1 MHASAGSLARTLG
14 LTEQARWACE
24 HLEFIS
30 TNSKTMNNETILA
43 ALAASIATLVITLLF
58 WKKERQRADV
68 ELKERIAE
76 ARELEKKV
84 HVREREFLDEKNQIE
99 VAKADALRSARA
111 SGYEEGRA
119 FGQAE
124 RERDHLTE
132 ITKLR
137 SDFSHQL
144 VIERESAATDAR
156 DRLRAEYELQTKLFT
171 VKICPYIR
179 ITEDKSI
186 FNKKHELVSGYQY
199 QLLINGIPAFSPHVV
214 PERTEIKN
222 EINPQLEATLLGIA
236 EKAADAAINL
246 YLGGNIQFA
255 RRSPAIVERTSK

>member
-1 MHASAGSLARTLG
+1 MN
-14 LTEQARWACE
+14 TETV
-24 HLEFIS
+24 LV
-30 TNSKTMNNETILA
+30 
-43 ALAASIATLVITLLF
+43 ALAASLSTLVLVWLF
-58 WKKERQRADV
+58 WRKERQRTQI
-68 ELKERIAE
+68 ELKERLSE
-76 ARELEKKV
+76 ARELDKKV

-99 VAKADALRSARA
+99 LAKADALRIARA
-111 SGYEEGRA
+111 TGYEEGRA

-132 ITKLR
+132 ITQFR

-144 VIERESAATDAR
+144 VRERESAANDAR

-171 VKICPYIR
+171 VKICPYVR

-199 QLLINGIPAFSPHVV
+199 QLLINGIPAFTPHIV
-214 PERTEIKN
+214 PERTEIKS
-222 EINPQLEATLLGIA
+222 EINPQLEETYLGIA

-255 RRSPAIVERTSK
+255 KRTPAIVERANK

>member
-1 MHASAGSLARTLG
+1 
-14 LTEQARWACE
+14 
-24 HLEFIS
+24 
-30 TNSKTMNNETILA
+30 MNNDNILSA
-43 ALAASIATLVITLLF
+43 FVASIVTLVIALLF
-58 WKKERQRADV
+58 WKRERQRADL
-68 ELKERIAE
+68 ELKERISE

-84 HVREREFLDEKNQIE
+84 HVREREFLDEKNKIE
-99 VAKADALRSARA
+99 VAKAEAMRNARA
-111 SGYEEGRA
+111 LGYEEGRA

-137 SDFSHQL
+137 SEFSHQL

-171 VKICPYIR
+171 VKICPYLKV
-179 ITEDKSI
+179 TEDKSM

-214 PERTEIKN
+214 PERTEIKS
-222 EINPQLEATLLGIA
+222 EINPQLEAALLGIA
-236 EKAADAAINL
+236 EKAADAAINM

-255 RRSPAIVERTSK
+255 RRFPAIVERASK